1 MPFAEKFTAAA
12 CAILA
17 LRSRLRWKPGSELRH
32 LLKRK
37 SKEHLPPEAAV
48 VDYRSLIRRVLVGPE
63 NLVYYYPFREQD
75 YYAVVGEPEGA
86 QGARWLVMFRPD
98 GILETAFPP
107 TDVSDYVRQHCFLLL
122 GRMREVMN
130 E

>member
-17 LRSRLRWKPGSELRH
+17 LRSRLRWKPGSESRH
-32 LLKRK
+32 LLKR
-37 SKEHLPPEAAV
+37 
-48 VDYRSLIRRVLVGPE
+48 
-63 NLVYYYPFREQD
+63 
-75 YYAVVGEPEGA
+75 
-86 QGARWLVMFRPD
+86 
-98 GILETAFPP
+98 LETAFPP
-107 TDVSDYVRQHCFLLL
+107 TDVNDNDYVRQHCFLLL

>member
-17 LRSRLRWKPGSELRH
+17 LRSRLR
-32 LLKRK
+32 
-37 SKEHLPPEAAV
+37 
-48 VDYRSLIRRVLVGPE
+48 
-63 NLVYYYPFREQD
+63 
-75 YYAVVGEPEGA
+75 
-86 QGARWLVMFRPD
+86 
-98 GILETAFPP
+98 LETAFPP

>member
-1 MPFAEKFTAAA
+1 MPFEEKVTAAA

-17 LRSRLRWKPGSELRH
+17 LRNQLRWKPGSELRH

-37 SKEHLPPEAAV
+37 SKGHLRPEGTVA
-48 VDYRSLIRRVLVGPE
+48 DYRSLIRRVLVGPE
-63 NLVYYYPFREQD
+63 SLVYYYPFRGQD
-75 YYAVVGEPEGA
+75 YYAVVGDPAGVE
-86 QGARWLVMFRPD
+86 GARWLVMFRSD

-107 TDVSDYVRQHCFLLL
+107 TDVNDYVREHRFLLL

>member
-37 SKEHLPPEAAV
+37 SKEH
-48 VDYRSLIRRVLVGPE
+48 
-63 NLVYYYPFREQD
+63 
-75 YYAVVGEPEGA
+75 
-86 QGARWLVMFRPD
+86 
-98 GILETAFPP
+98 FPP

>member
-1 MPFAEKFTAAA
+1 MPFDEKFTAAA

-32 LLKRK
+32 LLKR
-37 SKEHLPPEAAV
+37 
-48 VDYRSLIRRVLVGPE
+48 
-63 NLVYYYPFREQD
+63 
-75 YYAVVGEPEGA
+75 
-86 QGARWLVMFRPD
+86 
-98 GILETAFPP
+98 LETAFPP